1 MGRIIRR
8 LKQLRLA
15 PFDRGDRGSD
25 LAPRVENPD
34 ALAASGGRG
43 GQDSSGVNAHAGAPP
58 GYVPPVDEGRPR
70 H

>member
-1 MGRIIRR
+1 MGRIIRK
-8 LKQLRLA
+8 LKQIRLR

-25 LAPRVENPD
+25 LDPRVENPD

-43 GQDSSGVNAHAGAPP
+43 AQDSSGVVGHAGAPP
-58 GYVPPVDEGRPR
+58 GWVPPADEGRPR